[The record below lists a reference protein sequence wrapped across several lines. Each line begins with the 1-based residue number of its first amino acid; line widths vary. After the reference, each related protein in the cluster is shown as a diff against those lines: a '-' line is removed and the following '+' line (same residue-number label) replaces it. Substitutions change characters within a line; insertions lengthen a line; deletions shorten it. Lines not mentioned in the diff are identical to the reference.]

1 MERISRVWE
10 IELQTVL
17 EITKLGHRRR
27 ILRSVIERYN
37 SASAAPKAASSP
49 EHSNVNDGITNL
61 VSPHKYSFLYK
72 SNFCSISICNPWC
85 RKRISCN

>member
-37 SASAAPKAASSP
+37 SAVAVPKAVPITSSIP
-49 EHSNVNDGITNL
+49 EHSNVNDGITTL
-61 VSPHKYSFLYK
+61 VSTNIRFNMFNLKFST
-72 SNFCSISICNPWC
+72 IS
-85 RKRISCN
+85 KRHL

>member
-37 SASAAPKAASSP
+37 SAAAAPKAVPNTNTP
-49 EHSNVNDGITNL
+49 EHSNVNDGITTL
-61 VSPHKYSFLYK
+61 VSLY
-72 SNFCSISICNPWC
+72 FIFFYI
-85 RKRISCN
+85 